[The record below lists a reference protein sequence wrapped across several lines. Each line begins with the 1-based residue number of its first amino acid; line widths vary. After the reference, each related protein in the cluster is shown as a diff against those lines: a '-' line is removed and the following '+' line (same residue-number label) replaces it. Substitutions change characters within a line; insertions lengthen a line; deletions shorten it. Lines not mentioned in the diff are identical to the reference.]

1 MTPFFT
7 TLNNSHQRQFI
18 DVFLLLQLCNHLCSL
33 QKLSK
38 MIATI
43 RIDCQWLRDNA
54 NEFARWQHHAV
65 GCAAKSAV
73 SCTTCFLLSQLSFSI
88 QNIWLIRS
96 NCLSI
101 FLHRFEFISELCN
114 ELNHGDIRGRHE
126 LWDYIE
132 DMKRNSLSQ
141 TDEQSWGKW
150 KRKINRHLDNQSSPG
165 RRLLNQCLG
174 VCLCI

>member
-1 MTPFFT
+1 
-7 TLNNSHQRQFI
+7 
-18 DVFLLLQLCNHLCSL
+18 
-33 QKLSK
+33 

-150 KRKINRHLDNQSSPG
+150 KRKINGHLDNQSSPG